1 MGVGRT
7 QHGVSLW
14 SVEVSP
20 LMPSKQDAPR
30 STDITVYVRLCYKNF
45 FAPLSHK
52 NTQGKKNVSSES
64 QNSLHLLL
72 DPVLPDASNLLA
84 AK

>member
-1 MGVGRT
+1 M
-7 QHGVSLW
+7 
-14 SVEVSP
+14 
-20 LMPSKQDAPR
+20 
-30 STDITVYVRLCYKNF
+30 YVWLCYKNF

-52 NTQGKKNVSSES
+52 DTQGKKNVSSES

-72 DPVLPDASNLLA
+72 DPVLPDASNLPA